1 MLSEISVN
9 DSFVVRTQKRR
20 KHRIKKKKSIDIWNI
35 QKNVVSLHY
44 KELVGTHT
52 NWIANV
58 IPL

>member
-1 MLSEISVN
+1 MFFL
-9 DSFVVRTQKRR
+9 
-20 KHRIKKKKSIDIWNI
+20 KKSIDIWNI

-44 KELVGTHT
+44 KELVGTYM